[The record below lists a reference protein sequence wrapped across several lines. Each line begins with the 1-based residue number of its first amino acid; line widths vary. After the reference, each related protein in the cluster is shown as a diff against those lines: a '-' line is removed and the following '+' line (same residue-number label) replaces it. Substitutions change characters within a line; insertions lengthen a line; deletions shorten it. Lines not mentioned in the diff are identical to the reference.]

1 MKNYLGSFSKLFLI
15 SLLAGSMMLAGCG
28 ESNPT
33 GANVSDETT
42 NQQSSSNNNTTN
54 TTEEQQ
60 KTYTVSGK
68 VSPTNGYV
76 ASNANFEVTF
86 KDSQNNTKGTTKGIV
101 FTFSG
106 IKAGTYTLTAKE
118 TTNGNYSLQ
127 NPVTVNVT
135 DADQSNLEIIM
146 NFTGELPTYTLKG
159 VVVDNQNQGIKFAT
173 ITADNGIKTVE
184 TTTNPDNGNFTLE
197 NLTPGDYQLTIKA
210 DSFKDS
216 NLKLFIDEEGKK
228 IKLDNNKT
236 VNNYDLG
243 NLKLMPNYTNSGA
256 IEGILTDP
264 TTGKAVPQ
272 GTKVYI
278 YKRNNDSTVLPSFVT
293 TVITDNEKGYFS
305 IDSLSADFYSGSIG
319 EVGNNWVISKDKDG
333 NPLSYDVPINQ
344 HCFGWLQVVEGATS
358 KVPGYS
364 K

>member
-1 MKNYLGSFSKLFLI
+1 MKNFSKLFLI

-33 GANVSDETT
+33 GAIVSEET
-42 NQQSSSNNNTTN
+42 NQQSGSNNTTN
-54 TTEEQQ
+54 TEEQQ

-76 ASNANFEVTF
+76 ASNANFEITF
-86 KDSQNNTKGTTKGIV
+86 KDSQNIIKGTAKGIV

-106 IKAGTYTLTAKE
+106 VKAGTYTLTANE

-135 DADQSNLEIIM
+135 DADQSNLEIVM
-146 NFTGELPTYTLKG
+146 NFTGQLPTFTLKG
-159 VVVDNQNQGIKFAT
+159 VVVDNQEQGIKFAT
-173 ITADNGIKTVE
+173 ITADNGIRKVE

-197 NLTPGDYQLTIKA
+197 DLTPGDYQLTIKA

-216 NLKLFIDEEGKK
+216 TLKLFIDEEGTK

-243 NLKLMPNYTNSGA
+243 NIKLMPNYTNSGA

-264 TTGKAVPQ
+264 NTGKAVPQ

-278 YKRNNDSTVLPSFVT
+278 YKRNNDPTVLPSFVT
-293 TVITDNEKGYFS
+293 TVVTDNEKGYFS

-319 EVGNNWVISKDKDG
+319 EVGNNWVISTDKEG

-344 HCFGWLQVVEGATS
+344 HCFGWLQVLDGATS
-358 KVPGYS
+358 KVPGYN